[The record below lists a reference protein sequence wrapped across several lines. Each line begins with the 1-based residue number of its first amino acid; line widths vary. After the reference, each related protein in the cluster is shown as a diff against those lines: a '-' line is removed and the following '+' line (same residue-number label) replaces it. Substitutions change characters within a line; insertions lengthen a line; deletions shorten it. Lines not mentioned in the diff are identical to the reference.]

1 MEAKEIQKL
10 LELAE
15 NREEIGDHEGAKKSY
30 AAALELAR
38 SSQNEQLN
46 LICGYNF
53 GTALVNTGEPRK
65 GVEILLKMLRLGKNI
80 RVWQIPRI
88 REFELA
94 GARQNYLR
102 AFSGLSVARA
112 LSCRALSLPELIART
127 WESQSSF
134 FLLIN

>member
-1 MEAKEIQKL
+1 MSIFSQNLECASKIRLEKMEAKEIQKL

-65 GVEILLKMLRLGKNI
+65 GVEILLKMLRFGKKY
-80 RVWQIPRI
+80 PC
-88 REFELA
+88 LA
-94 GARQNYLR
+94 NPAD
-102 AFSGLSVARA
+102 
-112 LSCRALSLPELIART
+112 
-127 WESQSSF
+127 SQV
-134 FLLIN
+134 

>member
-65 GVEILLKMLRLGKNI
+65 GVEILLKMLRFGKKY
-80 RVWQIPRI
+80 PC
-88 REFELA
+88 LA
-94 GARQNYLR
+94 NPAD
-102 AFSGLSVARA
+102 
-112 LSCRALSLPELIART
+112 
-127 WESQSSF
+127 SQV
-134 FLLIN
+134 